1 MKRAFYFCLVVLLLA
16 VAGRSQQ
23 SSTSTKPA
31 QKNDPGTG
39 KPAANPKKKLLE
51 ADLQGFELS
60 DDKNVHTTVGGTRGV
75 ENALSLATLLA
86 PKVAKLYGS
95 SALFQWSTKNPG
107 DGYIFTIVDEDE
119 ARVVREQLKDQ
130 SYRLADGL
138 SKLKAGETYQW
149 KVQVLPQTVP
159 GVGSDFMMVSDQ
171 ERQQIDKDLA
181 AVSTGDPYE
190 AGFKRA
196 RVFVEHH
203 LWFDAI
209 GAYSELIEKYPS
221 RAELY
226 EDRGAIYSSMA
237 VTRELGEKDRAKA
250 AALQSGGAH

>member
-1 MKRAFYFCLVVLLLA
+1 MKRALYFCLAALLLA

-23 SSTSTKPA
+23 SSTPAKPA
-31 QKNDPGTG
+31 QKNDSATG
-39 KPAANPKKKLLE
+39 KPAANPKKKLLD

-95 SALFQWSTKNPG
+95 SALFQWSTKSPG

-130 SYRLADGL
+130 SYKLADGL
-138 SKLKAGETYQW
+138 SKLKPGETYQW

-159 GVGSDFMMVSDQ
+159 GVGSDFMMVSDE
-171 ERQQIDKDLA
+171 ERQQVDKDLA
-181 AVSTGDPYE
+181 AIPAGDPYE
-190 AGFKRA
+190 AGFRRA
-196 RVFVEHH
+196 RVFVAHH

-209 GAYSELIEKYPS
+209 GAYTELIEKYPN

-226 EDRGAIYSSMA
+226 EDRGAIYSSIEA
-237 VTRELGEKDRAKA
+237 TRKLGEADRAKA
-250 AALQSGGAH
+250 ASLTH